1 MKKRSTRLQVVLDLA
16 ERKRKQAD
24 QWLSQAQTKV
34 QQGEATL
41 VQLREYYA
49 DYANSFYQVGAS
61 GVSPGQIQTHQA
73 FMQKLRLAVEQQENA
88 LQMDRGQL
96 EKVKEYWQSVYQH
109 FKAVDM
115 LVDKLKRQES
125 QQADKLL
132 QKALDERSQLI
143 RPPFI

>member
-24 QWLSQAQTKV
+24 QWLSQSQAKV

-41 VQLREYYA
+41 AQLNEYSA
-49 DYANSFYQVGAS
+49 DYANNFYQAGAA
-61 GVSPGQIQTHQA
+61 GVSPGQIHTHQA
-73 FMQKLRLAVEQQENA
+73 FMQKLRLAVQQQEDA
-88 LQMDRGQL
+88 LRMERAQL
-96 EKVKEYWQSVYQH
+96 EKVKEYWQDAYQH

-115 LVDKLKRQES
+115 LVEKLKRQEL
-125 QQADKLL
+125 QEADKRL
-132 QKALDERSQLI
+132 QKELDERSQLI